1 MDFNWNRSTQLFLQE
16 YKAVATESEKRFL
29 KYQKFN
35 LDGEK
40 MVDSCGPFTFST
52 IEVPSVEIHIERSQF
67 DRLVESQDSYL
78 IKKNRHEA
86 ELREQYP
93 VLKQLW
99 DQYQM
104 MLALL
109 DEHQEF

>member
-16 YKAVATESEKRFL
+16 YKAIATESEKRFL

-35 LDGEK
+35 LDDEQMFEGCE
-40 MVDSCGPFTFST
+40 PFTFRA

-67 DRLVESQDSYL
+67 DRLVESQHSYL
-78 IKKNRHEA
+78 VKKTRHEA

-93 VLKQLW
+93 VLQQLW

-104 MLALL
+104 MLALV
-109 DEHQEF
+109 DEPQEV